1 MLMPNPFLCLIILD
15 GWGLGPRYEGNAID
29 LARTPTLDHLFKSYP
44 NGQLVCWG
52 KSVGLPEGQ
61 MGNSEVGHLN
71 LGAGR
76 IVYQDIT
83 RIDLSIR
90 DGNFFIHQ
98 GFLRMI
104 RRCREEGA
112 TLHLMGLVSDGGVH
126 SHINHLLALLQ
137 LAKRE
142 KLERVMIQVFTDGR
156 DTPPRMGVEFI
167 ARLQEQIGAIG
178 VGRIA
183 TICGR
188 FYAMDRDNRWE
199 RVEKAFLALT
209 EGQGISAR
217 DPVEAMKKAY
227 LQEETDEFIA
237 PRIIIDDEGHPVG
250 TIRDNDA
257 VLFFNFRADRARE
270 ITKAFV
276 EKEFSFFQVAGRPRL
291 AGFMTM
297 TEYDT
302 HFYPQVQVAF
312 PPQNLMHTLGETI
325 SRQGIYQLRIAE
337 TEKYA
342 HVTYFFNGGIETPF
356 PLEERCLIPS
366 SKEVPTYDLKPAMSA
381 LEITREVVRRIKSNR
396 YGFMVLNYANLDMVG
411 HTGKLKAAIEA
422 CEVVDAC
429 LNQVVKTVVD
439 QGGILLITGDHGNAE
454 EMIDRLHGG
463 PHTAHTIT
471 NPVPLILVDPNRSQ
485 TRIKDGILADVAPTA
500 LTLLNLPIPEEMTGT
515 CLIDKKY

>member
-1 MLMPNPFLCLIILD
+1 MPHPFLCLIILD
-15 GWGLGPRYEGNAID
+15 GWGLGPRYEGNAIA

-44 NGQLVCWG
+44 HGQLVCWG
-52 KSVGLPEGQ
+52 ESVGLPEGQ

-76 IVYQDIT
+76 VVYQDIT
-83 RIDLSIR
+83 RIDQAIR
-90 DGNFFIHQ
+90 DGDFFRHP
-98 GFLRMI
+98 GFLKMI
-104 RRCREEGA
+104 RGCREAGT

-126 SHINHLLALLQ
+126 SHINHLSALLQ
-137 LAKRE
+137 LTKKE

-156 DTPPRMGVEFI
+156 DTPPQMGLDFI
-167 ARLQEQIGAIG
+167 ARLQQQIKEIG

-199 RVEKAFLALT
+199 RVEKAFKGLT
-209 EGQGISAR
+209 EGQGISDR
-217 DPVEAMKKAY
+217 DPVEAMRKAY
-227 LQEETDEFIA
+227 QQEETDEFIT
-237 PRIIIDDEGHPVG
+237 PRIMTDEDGHPVG

-270 ITKAFV
+270 ITRAFV
-276 EKEFSFFQVAGRPRL
+276 EKGFSSFPVSARPKL

-297 TEYDT
+297 TEYDP

-312 PPQNLMHTLGETI
+312 PPQNLVHTLGETI

-366 SKEVPTYDLKPAMSA
+366 PKEVPTYDLKPAMSA
-381 LEITREVVRRIKSNR
+381 REVTREVIRRIQSNR
-396 YGFMVLNYANLDMVG
+396 YGFIVLNYANLDMVG

-429 LNQVVKTVVD
+429 LDQLISTVID
-439 QGGILLITGDHGNAE
+439 QGGMLLITGDHGNAE
-454 EMIDRLHGG
+454 EMIDRQHGG
-463 PHTAHTIT
+463 PHTAHTT
-471 NPVPLILVDPNRSQ
+471 SNPVPLLLVDPNRPQ

-500 LTLLNLPIPEEMTGT
+500 LTLLNLSIPEEMTGT
-515 CLIDKKY
+515 CLLDKRS